1 MASGTPGATTYSTL
15 ETSVRYQESKEQSA
29 EVLRRVLAF
38 MGQHDAA
45 LNPVSYTL
53 WYEYA
58 TGINSALTH
67 SVDRAIKQSPRL
79 NDAIVLALYQAHV
92 ADGDSKTMNRI
103 TVELQRMLGEMVE
116 SATRT
121 GNQAGLFGNQLEE
134 LNSALSAN
142 DAAALQQLVS
152 QTLVGSNAMQ
162 STAQALEQQVKSSHQ
177 EIERLQSELVRAR
190 DEVVMDP
197 LTRVLNR
204 KGFDQRLKEM
214 MESPNDPNAT
224 HCLVMLDIDHFKKVN
239 DMYGHVMG
247 DRVIQALGEVLR
259 SCVDKKNAVARYGG
273 EEFAVV
279 MPNCTLDEST
289 RLAVLVRLKTRAM
302 KIRDRRTQEVELTVS
317 VSAGVAAIQ
326 PGDDAQ
332 TLIARADSA
341 LYKSKQ
347 GGRNR
352 VTCAA

>member
-1 MASGTPGATTYSTL
+1 M
-15 ETSVRYQESKEQSA
+15 RYQESKEQSA

-67 SVDRAIKQSPRL
+67 SLERAIKQTPRL
-79 NDAIVLALYQAHV
+79 NDAIILALYQAHV

-116 SATRT
+116 SAART

-152 QTLVGSNAMQ
+152 QTLVGSTAMR
-162 STAQALEQQVKSSHQ
+162 STAQALEQQVKSSHE

-204 KGFDQRLKEM
+204 KGFDQRLKAM
-214 MESPNDPNAT
+214 MEQPNDPNAT

-239 DMYGHVMG
+239 DTYGHVMG

-259 SCVDKKNAVARYGG
+259 SCVLDKKNAVARYGG

-289 RLAVLVRLKTRAM
+289 RLAEMVRLKTRAM

-332 TLIARADSA
+332 TLIARADGA